1 MRLITGRIISRR
13 LSKAIPSSGHP
24 LSGLSA
30 KSSASSLPACSEDIQ
45 IAGAFSTA
53 TRKAVHSHREC
64 WLRPGCRHDRG
75 HERGPCRK
83 RPRRLAIARRSRS
96 RAEELRERLRLFS
109 VQRGLGRAYPPIL
122 PSNDGKIGGMA
133 KRKTSV
139 AFDDD
144 TLAILA
150 RRADEAHLDRS
161 AYLTELIKRDDLRRR
176 IAIDSAN
183 LDAAGYT
190 SDRASAITSAILTH
204 RRAVR

>member
-1 MRLITGRIISRR
+1 MPEATAATGDC
-13 LSKAIPSSGHP
+13 KAEP
-24 LSGLSA
+24 L
-30 KSSASSLPACSEDIQ
+30 
-45 IAGAFSTA
+45 
-53 TRKAVHSHREC
+53 
-64 WLRPGCRHDRG
+64 
-75 HERGPCRK
+75 
-83 RPRRLAIARRSRS
+83 PRQ
-96 RAEELRERLRLFS
+96 ELRERLRSFS

-190 SDRASAITSAILTH
+190 SDRRIGDNVGDPDTPSGSPVVAVPHLVKVWHAPRGSILPGGMLCLIVSSDDFNRIRRRSHRSSRLFMPIWPGVMPSCAIL
-204 RRAVR
+204 VGSVLP